1 MAACCFSKDGG
12 GGGGAVLAT
21 TARLA
26 RDAGGRTF
34 VAAPEPST
42 ACLGGATDGAETP
55 TGAEA
60 TSLWSTA
67 TRLRETGWAEVNAR
81 GEVAVTAPGAPWFT
95 FLTLVTFTFRL
106 TTVVL

>member
-1 MAACCFSKDGG
+1 M
-12 GGGGAVLAT
+12 VLAT
-21 TARLA
+21 TERPARA
-26 RDAGGRTF
+26 AGGRTF
-34 VAAPEPST
+34 VAAPEPIT
-42 ACLGGATDGAETP
+42 ACLGGATEGAEKP

-81 GEVAVTAPGAPWFT
+81 GDVAVTAPGTPWFT
-95 FLTLVTFTFRL
+95 YLTLLLTLTFLL